1 MVLMKR
7 VATLAILVMLLGV
20 AFAGWRTGAI
30 ARVLAPSVTADAHGG
45 IGATL
50 GDVRLDAPAGTF
62 AASQRLA
69 LDTGPH
75 AGPSLG
81 PGRLVGSPLAVIDP
95 GRIAHPV
102 LVTTSRSPGVEPAR
116 AIAVVWNG
124 SSASPLPVE
133 VTPGGRLRARVG
145 ELSWVGFVV
154 FGSPAELTGWL
165 VQHARG
171 TPSGA
176 QSACPSTGRL
186 TLVKSNAPAGSNVL
200 RVVAQD
206 GRAAGTIDVHICN
219 RQMYAVEYSAT
230 GAADASGI
238 VAGGAV
244 ARFSLEPKGL
254 AGDPL
259 TVAGGFSAR
268 AAFWTIAFG
277 VAQVLPGG
285 GEVRDALRGGGSS
298 LTESSAGSAL
308 EAAGVAC
315 RDALDRAARA
325 ADTSNGLTAAG
336 TCLLH
341 QTSFQA
347 AMQAWWAAT
356 AAALG
361 FGPDDPAPVTGV
373 VANADAMDAALRSLV
388 AGWRDPSFFCCVSCL
403 PPPAPPAHA
412 GYVLAGVAFADP
424 HPRIEVATMQ
434 KQQGGQSP
442 YMYSIR
448 YPRLLDAGAHNEGFN
463 TAVNGV
469 LNDVIG
475 SFLADVARAPGS
487 GVGPSLQPQLVCLTT
502 EAYLDADLVSVR
514 LDCGAAF
521 GGGSPDEA
529 PRTVTWDLR
538 QGHQLQLADL
548 FLPHAPYPTVL
559 ANECNPLYGELNG
572 AFQPP
577 WQHRP
582 PTGDDFGAWVLT
594 PKGLELVFAKYAVG
608 PGAAGEP
615 QVIVS
620 YSMLA
625 NFVQDGGPTAHAS
638 DLADALTHG

>member
-1 MVLMKR
+1 MKR
-7 VATLAILVMLLGV
+7 LATLAILAVLLGV

-30 ARVLAPSVTADAHGG
+30 ARVLAPAVTADAHGG

-75 AGPSLG
+75 AGPWLG
-81 PGRLVGSPLAVIDP
+81 PGRLVASPLTVIDP

-102 LVTTSRSPGVEPAR
+102 LVTTSRSARVEPAR
-116 AIAVVWNG
+116 ALAVVWDG
-124 SSASPLPVE
+124 SSASALPVE
-133 VTPGGRLRARVG
+133 VTSGGRLRARVG
-145 ELSWVGFVV
+145 DLSWVGFVV

-165 VQHARG
+165 VQHARS
-171 TPSGA
+171 TSSGA
-176 QSACPSTGRL
+176 QLACPGQGRL
-186 TLVKSNAPAGSNVL
+186 TLVKSNSSNAPAGSNVV

-206 GRAAGTIDVHICN
+206 GRTAGTLDVHVCN
-219 RQMYAVEYSAT
+219 RQTYAVEYSAT
-230 GAADASGI
+230 GAADAHGV

-259 TVAGGFSAR
+259 TVVGGFSAR

-285 GEVRDALRGGGSS
+285 DEVRDALRGGGSS
-298 LTESSAGSAL
+298 LTESSAGNAL
-308 EAAGVAC
+308 EAAGMAC
-315 RDALDRAARA
+315 RDALDVVAGAAV
-325 ADTSNGLTAAG
+325 TSNGLTAAA

-361 FGPDDPAPVTGV
+361 FGPDDPAPVTAV

-388 AGWRDPSFFCCVSCL
+388 AGWRPA
-403 PPPAPPAHA
+403 APPAHA
-412 GYVLAGVAFADP
+412 GYALAGVAFADP

-434 KQQGGQSP
+434 KQQDGQSP

-448 YPRLLDAGAHNEGFN
+448 YPRLLDAGARNQGFN
-463 TAVNGV
+463 TAVDGV

-475 SFLADVARAPGS
+475 SFLSDVTRSSAPGA
-487 GVGPSLQPQLVCLTT
+487 GPSLQPRLVCLTN

-538 QGHQLQLADL
+538 QGRQVQLADL
-548 FLPHAPYPTVL
+548 FLPHAPYPAVL
-559 ANECNPLYGELNG
+559 ANACNSLYGELNG
-572 AFQPP
+572 SFQPP
-577 WQHRP
+577 WQSRP
-582 PTGDDFGAWVLT
+582 PTSDDFGAWVLT

-615 QVIVS
+615 HVIVS
-620 YSMLA
+620 YSTLA
-625 NFVQDGGPTAHAS
+625 NFVQDGGPTAHVS
-638 DLADALTHG
+638 DLADALPHA